1 MLLSRNYGAAHFLA
15 LASATT
21 AVVGLQFDDVKWAV
35 SIVASLFGS
44 AVALYIFR
52 GKMRAHAELLARVDA
67 ELSRR
72 RQAPEHKLGDPAG
85 GELPE
90 ARDSGESK

>member
-1 MLLSRNYGAAHFLA
+1 MFFSRNYGATHFLA

-35 SIVASLFGS
+35 SIVVSMFGS

-52 GKMRAHAELLARVDA
+52 GKMRAHADSA
-67 ELSRR
+67 S
-72 RQAPEHKLGDPAG
+72 AG
-85 GELPE
+85 ST
-90 ARDSGESK
+90 RS